1 MCTCAPKWQS
11 ADCSHGQCAYAFSFA
26 TTPNGDLNGDGDTN
40 DNSHKKLT
48 ELGWIVQNTD
58 QLQFNHALVQGELE
72 VKDGVQIC
80 DETYY
85 VTAVAA
91 NRKSVTVDHVAP
103 LQCMP
108 AGRAVSAVVTSG
120 GVGGIGVFTIGACAD
135 TICDVGTEFHLSG
148 TTGSDTAV
156 SLNQRWVVTVTGS
169 TTSFT
174 AKPDTAMTQLQ
185 SDLSD
190 ANAKAGTQ
198 IIADPAA
205 GYIVTKILKTIG
217 RPNGD
222 WEKWPGDFY
231 GSGTSYADD
240 EGHFYME
247 CANRGICDRK
257 SGICECFDGY
267 TGAACARQAC
277 PNSCSGH
284 GTCETVNQLRQW
296 NTTRVAA
303 TCETTAGSNI
313 VICDKDLDT
322 VDTSLNTGITNAIA
336 AGDYIEIKP
345 YPPMRVKDISNHR
358 IALYNDF
365 PSTTPPGTELYSVF
379 DYGLWDGDKNQACVC
394 DPRWSGNDCSLR
406 KCPLGD
412 DPLTITTTETQGNGG
427 QVTTTADD
435 STYDQDAEKQ
445 TLTIASE
452 NQAPVGHFSLTF
464 TDYYG
469 DEFTTKPIPT
479 EVQLSCTATQS
490 TDTFTFDVT
499 TCPNGLPA
507 TELSEY
513 DYVRIGADYLKV
525 IKAATALASSGAARG
540 VTYKDT
546 GSESTKVPTYKT
558 HIASFVT
565 RSNAATGCAD
575 ATCAT
580 HLAGTR
586 IYRMDVSKEI
596 REALQAI
603 PNNRVEGVSVEA
615 IERTGYQPYMTNEMG
630 IKSTQV
636 IAISEATVSA
646 VKASATTF
654 TLTVGTNLAN
664 TDVLI
669 VGDVVTTS
677 GSVVAT
683 GPHNG
688 LVCYVSSITTAST
701 VFVLTCPAGGIAT
714 GDAGAIVLHR
724 VPHMYLKAS
733 ATLVPNGQHPALLL
747 GDKYWSVG
755 DIVRKGDEL
764 RRILSIAAATG
775 ILTFHDGFTSTVSDA
790 IFKQNMFEYRIKF
803 ETGCTKDSHCTAN
816 GVDSTDSDQD
826 AWCSLGGVCRCSS
839 TGIDTYTNALPTGL
853 KSYWG
858 YGCTRRGN
866 ANHGNSY
873 KRSNS
878 GDLVSLKCDKSKL
891 FSGWV
896 LNTGAHVKRTA
907 PTTIHFDQV
916 LTAWTG
922 TLAVGDEVFNDG
934 QVRTVVRVSGAAA
947 PFSVEV
953 NEPFY
958 QNDKSDKF
966 NIIPS
971 HSWVYRLNRDG
982 GAGITCSATDL
993 VHLKSTAHSCTGADH
1008 TKPRIDKG
1016 IHYFQAGGDHATV
1029 NTMGDTIADQELA
1042 VGDIV
1047 TYYQA
1052 AGLAEALGS
1061 QSDGT
1066 GLVGGG
1072 RYSVTSVGA
1081 TLGLAVAGTTTVINT
1096 VSGTAV
1102 VTDSLV
1108 ARRGQCTHTESMGFV
1123 DTLDSEDRTLQFGL
1137 NSQAPLQDPHEV
1149 HIGDRIRIQDTEGK
1163 FDVRRVDAIQRKAY
1177 ADGDTVHASIVALHF
1192 ETGMSNHQEDTTRV
1206 HYRHVYVDTHGTT
1219 ENRVCSDRGL
1229 CDSSTGICE
1238 CFKGYTDDDCSRQDS
1253 LSAGGSA

>member
-1 MCTCAPKWQS
+1 M
-11 ADCSHGQCAYAFSFA
+11 
-26 TTPNGDLNGDGDTN
+26 
-40 DNSHKKLT
+40 
-48 ELGWIVQNTD
+48 
-58 QLQFNHALVQGELE
+58 
-72 VKDGVQIC
+72 
-80 DETYY
+80 
-85 VTAVAA
+85 
-91 NRKSVTVDHVAP
+91 
-103 LQCMP
+103 
-108 AGRAVSAVVTSG
+108 
-120 GVGGIGVFTIGACAD
+120 
-135 TICDVGTEFHLSG
+135 GTETQRNGGHG
-148 TTGSDTAV
+148 TTGTD
-156 SLNQRWVVTVTGS
+156 
-169 TTSFT
+169 
-174 AKPDTAMTQLQ
+174 
-185 SDLSD
+185 D
-190 ANAKAGTQ
+190 A
-198 IIADPAA
+198 
-205 GYIVTKILKTIG
+205 
-217 RPNGD
+217 
-222 WEKWPGDFY
+222 
-231 GSGTSYADD
+231 
-240 EGHFYME
+240 
-247 CANRGICDRK
+247 
-257 SGICECFDGY
+257 
-267 TGAACARQAC
+267 
-277 PNSCSGH
+277 
-284 GTCETVNQLRQW
+284 
-296 NTTRVAA
+296 
-303 TCETTAGSNI
+303 
-313 VICDKDLDT
+313 
-322 VDTSLNTGITNAIA
+322 
-336 AGDYIEIKP
+336 
-345 YPPMRVKDISNHR
+345 
-358 IALYNDF
+358 
-365 PSTTPPGTELYSVF
+365 
-379 DYGLWDGDKNQACVC
+379 
-394 DPRWSGNDCSLR
+394 
-406 KCPLGD
+406 
-412 DPLTITTTETQGNGG
+412 
-427 QVTTTADD
+427 
-435 STYDQDAEKQ
+435 TYDQDAEKQ

-490 TDTFTFDVT
+490 TDTFTFDAT

-558 HIASFVT
+558 HIASFST
-565 RSNAATGCAD
+565 RSNAATGCAN
-575 ATCAT
+575 AACAT

-615 IERTGYQPYMTNEMG
+615 IERTGYQPYMTNELK
-630 IKSTQV
+630 ITSTQV
-636 IAISEATVSA
+636 VKITEATVSA
-646 VKASATTF
+646 VYASATTF
-654 TLTVGTNLAN
+654 THTVNADLAT
-664 TDVLI
+664 TDVFV
-669 VGDVVTTS
+669 VGDVVTTA
-677 GSVVAT
+677 GSVVAF
-683 GPHNG
+683 GPPNG
-688 LVCYVSSITTAST
+688 LVCYAST
-701 VFVLTCPAGGIAT
+701 IASAKVTVFTCPAGGISNVGGT
-714 GDAGAIVLHR
+714 DAGVIELFR
-724 VPHMYLKAS
+724 QPHMYLPHAS
-733 ATLVPNGQHPALLL
+733 AATITPNTHHPATLL
-747 GDKYWSVG
+747 GDVYWSVG
-755 DIVRKGDEL
+755 DIVRRGDEL
-764 RRILSIAAATG
+764 RRIQSIAAATG
-775 ILTFHDGFTSTVSDA
+775 ILTLTDGFTGVSVSDA

-839 TGIDTYTNALPTGL
+839 TGIDTYTNALPGGL

-858 YGCTRRGN
+858 YGCTRRGI

-896 LNTGAHVKRTA
+896 LNIGAHVKRTA

-916 LTAWTG
+916 LTAWSG
-922 TLAVGDEVFNDG
+922 TLAVGDEVFNNG

-993 VHLKSTAHSCTGADH
+993 VHLKSTAHSCIGADH
-1008 TKPRIDKG
+1008 TKPRIDNG
-1016 IHYFQAGGDHATV
+1016 IYYYDAAGDDTADQ
-1029 NTMGDTIADQELA
+1029 TMGDPIAGQGLA
-1042 VGDIV
+1042 VGDVV
-1047 TYYQA
+1047 TYYA
-1052 AGLAEALGS
+1052 STGFYSTALSLPALAS
-1061 QSDGT
+1061 
-1066 GLVGGG
+1066 GG
-1072 RYSVTSVGA
+1072 RY
-1081 TLGLAVAGTTTVINT
+1081 AVKAVSGSKVQLVAASTAL
-1096 VSGTAV
+1096 SGTAIDTSGGTAIV
-1102 VTDSLV
+1102 GDSLV

-1149 HIGDRIRIQDTEGK
+1149 HIGDRIRIQGTAGK

-1177 ADGDTVHASIVALHF
+1177 PDGDTVHASIVALHF
-1192 ETGMSNHQEDTTRV
+1192 ETGMSNHMADTTKV

-1219 ENRVCSDRGL
+1219 ESRVCSDRGL

>member
-1 MCTCAPKWQS
+1 M
-11 ADCSHGQCAYAFSFA
+11 G
-26 TTPNGDLNGDGDTN
+26 
-40 DNSHKKLT
+40 
-48 ELGWIVQNTD
+48 
-58 QLQFNHALVQGELE
+58 
-72 VKDGVQIC
+72 
-80 DETYY
+80 
-85 VTAVAA
+85 
-91 NRKSVTVDHVAP
+91 
-103 LQCMP
+103 
-108 AGRAVSAVVTSG
+108 
-120 GVGGIGVFTIGACAD
+120 
-135 TICDVGTEFHLSG
+135 
-148 TTGSDTAV
+148 
-156 SLNQRWVVTVTGS
+156 
-169 TTSFT
+169 
-174 AKPDTAMTQLQ
+174 
-185 SDLSD
+185 
-190 ANAKAGTQ
+190 
-198 IIADPAA
+198 
-205 GYIVTKILKTIG
+205 
-217 RPNGD
+217 
-222 WEKWPGDFY
+222 
-231 GSGTSYADD
+231 
-240 EGHFYME
+240 
-247 CANRGICDRK
+247 
-257 SGICECFDGY
+257 
-267 TGAACARQAC
+267 
-277 PNSCSGH
+277 
-284 GTCETVNQLRQW
+284 
-296 NTTRVAA
+296 
-303 TCETTAGSNI
+303 
-313 VICDKDLDT
+313 
-322 VDTSLNTGITNAIA
+322 
-336 AGDYIEIKP
+336 
-345 YPPMRVKDISNHR
+345 
-358 IALYNDF
+358 
-365 PSTTPPGTELYSVF
+365 
-379 DYGLWDGDKNQACVC
+379 
-394 DPRWSGNDCSLR
+394 
-406 KCPLGD
+406 
-412 DPLTITTTETQGNGG
+412 PLTITTTETQRNGG
-427 QVTTTADD
+427 HGTTGTDD
-435 STYDQDAEKQ
+435 ATYDQDAEKQ

-558 HIASFVT
+558 HIASFST
-565 RSNAATGCAD
+565 RSVAATGCAN
-575 ATCAT
+575 AACAT

-646 VKASATTF
+646 VRASATTF
-654 TLTVGTNLAN
+654 TLTVGTNLAT
-664 TDVLI
+664 TDILI
-669 VGDVVTTS
+669 VGDVVTLS

-701 VFVLTCPAGGIAT
+701 VFVLTCPAGGILA

-839 TGIDTYTNALPTGL
+839 TGIDTYTNALPGGL

-896 LNTGAHVKRTA
+896 LNIGAHVKRTA
-907 PTTIHFDQV
+907 PTTIHFDQI
-916 LTAWTG
+916 LTTWSG

-971 HSWVYRLNRDG
+971 HSWIYRLNRDG
-982 GAGITCSATDL
+982 GSGITCSATDL
-993 VHLKSTAHSCTGADH
+993 VHLKSTGHSCIGADH
-1008 TKPRIDKG
+1008 TKPRIDNG
-1016 IHYFQAGGDHATV
+1016 IYYYDAAGDDTADQ
-1029 NTMGDTIADQELA
+1029 TMGDPIAGQGLA
-1042 VGDIV
+1042 VGDVV
-1047 TYYQA
+1047 TYYASTGFTELA
-1052 AGLAEALGS
+1052 ALAS
-1061 QSDGT
+1061 
-1066 GLVGGG
+1066 GG
-1072 RYSVTSVGA
+1072 RYAVKAVSGSKVQLAIGTAAA
-1081 TLGLAVAGTTTVINT
+1081 TATTAAAGTAINT
-1096 VSGTAV
+1096 AAGNAIIG
-1102 VTDSLV
+1102 DSLV

-1149 HIGDRIRIQDTEGK
+1149 HIGDRIRIQGTAGK

-1177 ADGDTVHASIVALHF
+1177 PDGDTVHASIVALHF
-1192 ETGMSNHQEDTTRV
+1192 ETVCPIIWLILRKYTIVMSTSIHMVQ
-1206 HYRHVYVDTHGTT
+1206 
-1219 ENRVCSDRGL
+1219 L
-1229 CDSSTGICE
+1229 
-1238 CFKGYTDDDCSRQDS
+1238 
-1253 LSAGGSA
+1253 